1 MTISYLNGASI
12 CSCIYLATF
21 VLTCNDSDMRGDVF
35 LFVLSAVKIIM
46 LAEFIAIL
54 IYVYNHVRVVIF
66 NSHKNNHITLIII
79 VFLLLAG
86 DEQEPAGQEIGKTK
100 TLASCNTDHLKET

>member
-1 MTISYLNGASI
+1 MHVQNSNNDNKLFRW
-12 CSCIYLATF
+12 CIDMFMYTYLATF

-35 LFVLSAVKIIM
+35 LFVLSAVKI
-46 LAEFIAIL
+46 